1 MLPASSKKG
10 CDTDDGVSRMD
21 VSYSMFCAHRED
33 FSRDR
38 GSQEGQ

>member
-1 MLPASSKKG
+1 MLPASGKKG

-21 VSYSMFCAHRED
+21 VAYSMFCAHLED
-33 FSRDR
+33 FFLDR

>member
-1 MLPASSKKG
+1 MLPSSSKKG

-21 VSYSMFCAHRED
+21 VSYSMVCAQPED
-33 FSRDR
+33 FFLDR